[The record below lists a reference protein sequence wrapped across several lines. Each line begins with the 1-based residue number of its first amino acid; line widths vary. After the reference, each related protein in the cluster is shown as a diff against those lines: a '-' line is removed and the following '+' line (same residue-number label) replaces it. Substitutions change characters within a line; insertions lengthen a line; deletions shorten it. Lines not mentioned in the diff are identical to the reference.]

1 MFTRYRSQLK
11 KMYNILL
18 NSFSFSSV
26 VTILKKEKTTGTS
39 LEQNKITI

>member
-18 NSFSFSSV
+18 NSFSFSSL
-26 VTILKKEKTTGTS
+26 VTILKKKKNNMN
-39 LEQNKITI
+39 LFRKK